1 MKLYLALI
9 LLLPLLGGICNAL
22 FGRKLSRRMAETVAC
37 GVIWGAFVCS
47 VLAFLQFSVP
57 IKVEY
62 SSWLSAFD
70 FKAPITIYLDQLS
83 LALTLMIT
91 FVCGLIHLYSI
102 GYMREDESYTRYFA
116 LLNIFVF
123 AMLMLVL
130 AENLPLLYLGWE
142 GVGFCSYALIGFW
155 YMEEKNATAG
165 RKAFIVT
172 RIGDT
177 AFGIAM
183 VWMFQLFNTTSITE
197 LNGMGFL
204 MPTEV
209 ITALGILLLIGAAG
223 KSAQLPL
230 SVWLPDAMAGPTP
243 VSAQIH
249 AATMVTA
256 GVYLLARMYPL
267 IGSSPV
273 TLAAIAVTGGVTA
286 FYAATCACVQ
296 RDLKR
301 ILAYSTI
308 SQIGYMVLGVGAG
321 ALTASTFHLLTHA
334 FFKAL
339 LFLGAGCVI
348 TALHH
353 QQDIFRMGGLKKELP
368 AVYWPFLAGA
378 LCLAGF
384 PGSGGFFS
392 KDAILGAVF
401 EHGGPLYL
409 GLFVLGLLTALL
421 TSFYTFRML
430 FVVFHGEAFVPPFE
444 KGGLGG
450 ISTAVQHQIPLNPP
464 LPKGEDSQRLP
475 VIMTLTLIPLAII
488 GLLGGILNLPAYLG
502 SHGLLSGFL
511 GSIAGFSPTG
521 HASSATEITLQ
532 IMAATACIIGL
543 ALARS
548 RYTGDRRTTSLA
560 VESGEAPF
568 QIRFLQS
575 GWMLDDLYRLI
586 FIHPFV
592 WLARFIWKGI
602 DEATIDGTLDGLARL
617 TAELGTLPA
626 RWSTGRVATS
636 LIALAGGVAVVLGY
650 LAWMVMS

>member
-9 LLLPLLGGICNAL
+9 LLLPLTGGLFNAL
-22 FGRKLSRRMAETVAC
+22 FGRRLPRRLVEVVAC
-37 GVIWGAFVCS
+37 GVIWGAFACA
-47 VLAFLQFSVP
+47 VLAVMQFNGP
-57 IKVEY
+57 AKKEY
-62 SSWLSAFD
+62 VSWLADFD
-70 FKAPITIYLDQLS
+70 FKAPIALYLDQLS
-83 LALTLMIT
+83 LSLTLMIT

-102 GYMREDESYTRYFA
+102 GYMKDDPCYARYFA

-123 AMLMLVL
+123 AMLTLVL

-155 YMEEKNATAG
+155 YTNPVNATAG

-177 AFGIAM
+177 AFGIAI
-183 VWMFQLFNTTSITE
+183 VWMFQLFGTVSITE

-204 MPTEV
+204 IPAGV
-209 ITALGILLLIGAAG
+209 VTALGILLLIGAAG

-256 GVYLLARMYPL
+256 GVYLLARMFPL
-267 IGSSPV
+267 IGSSSL
-273 TLAAIAVTGGVTA
+273 TLAAIAITGGVTA
-286 FYAATCACVQ
+286 FYAAASACVQ

-308 SQIGYMVLGVGAG
+308 SQIGYMILGVGAG

-353 QQDIFRMGGLKKELP
+353 QQDIFRMGGLKRQIP

-392 KDAILGAVF
+392 KDAILAAVF
-401 EHGGPLYL
+401 EQGGALY
-409 GLFVLGLLTALL
+409 GSLFALGLLTALM

-430 FVVFHGEAFVPPFE
+430 FVVFHGE
-444 KGGLGG
+444 KQ
-450 ISTAVQHQIPLNPP
+450 TYYTIPDH
-464 LPKGEDSQRLP
+464 EEAHVRLP
-475 VIMTLTLIPLAII
+475 AVMTLTLIPLALF
-488 GLLGGILNLPAYLG
+488 GLLGGLLNLPAYLTE
-502 SHGLLSGFL
+502 HGLLSGFI
-511 GSIAGFSPTG
+511 GVVPGFSAVG
-521 HASSATEITLQ
+521 HVSLGNEIILQ
-532 IMAATACIIGL
+532 IMAATACLLGLGL
-543 ALARS
+543 AWS
-548 RYTGDRRTTSLA
+548 RYTGERRSASLA
-560 VESGEAPF
+560 TESGDAPF

-575 GWMLDDLYRLI
+575 GWMLDDLYRLV
-586 FIHPFV
+586 FIRPFV
-592 WLARFIWKGI
+592 RLARFFWKTVDGSG
-602 DEATIDGTLDGLARL
+602 IDGTLDGLAIF
-617 TAELGTLPA
+617 TVWLGKLPA
-626 RWSTGRVATS
+626 AWSSGRVVTS
-636 LIALAGGVAVVLGY
+636 LIAMAGGVAVVLAY
-650 LAWMVMS
+650 LAWEVLG

>member
-9 LLLPLLGGICNAL
+9 LLLPLCGCLCNAL
-22 FGRKLSRRMAETVAC
+22 LGRLLTRRVGEMIAC
-37 GVIWGAFVCS
+37 CVIWCAFVCS
-47 VLAFLQFSVP
+47 LLAYIQFTAP
-57 IKVEY
+57 IRIEY
-62 SSWLSAFD
+62 ASWLSDFD
-70 FKAPITIYLDQLS
+70 FKAPIALYLDQLS
-83 LALTLMIT
+83 LSLTLMIT
-91 FVCGLIHLYSI
+91 FVCGLIHLYSV
-102 GYMREDESYTRYFA
+102 GYMKDDPSHTRYFS

-123 AMLMLVL
+123 AMLVLIL

-155 YMEEKNATAG
+155 YKDPKNATAG

-183 VWMFQLFNTTSITE
+183 VWMFQLFGTESITE
-197 LNGMGFL
+197 LNQMGFL
-204 MPTEV
+204 MPAGV

-267 IGSSPV
+267 IGSSAV
-273 TLAAIAVTGGVTA
+273 TLAAVAVTGGLTA
-286 FYAATCACVQ
+286 LYAATCACVQ

-308 SQIGYMVLGVGAG
+308 SQIGFMILGVGSS

-353 QQDIFRMGGLKKELP
+353 QQDIFAMGGLKRRMPL
-368 AVYWPFLAGA
+368 VYWPFLAGV

-392 KDAILGAVF
+392 KDAILSAVF
-401 EHGGPLYL
+401 ERGGMLY
-409 GLFVLGLLTALL
+409 GSLFLLGLLTALL

-430 FVVFHGEAFVPPFE
+430 FIVFHGDA
-444 KGGLGG
+444 
-450 ISTAVQHQIPLNPP
+450 STPLSHRSVSEVEP
-464 LPKGEDSQRLP
+464 LPR
-475 VIMTLTLIPLAII
+475 VMTITLVPLALL
-488 GLLGGILNLPAYLG
+488 GLLGGLLNLPAYLAD
-502 SHGLLSGFL
+502 HGLLSGFFAVI
-511 GSIAGFSPTG
+511 GGFSPAG
-521 HASSATEITLQ
+521 HSSVLTEIMLQ
-532 IMAATACIIGL
+532 IAAATACLIGL
-543 ALARS
+543 GLAWS
-548 RYTGDRRTTSLA
+548 RYTGERRSVSLA
-560 VESGEAPF
+560 IENDSAPL

-575 GWMLDDLYRLI
+575 GWMLDDLYRLLLI
-586 FIHPFV
+586 RPFV
-592 WLARFIWKGI
+592 WLSRFLWKKVDKTVING
-602 DEATIDGTLDGLARL
+602 ALDGLAALTMRL
-617 TAELGTLPA
+617 GGLPA
-626 RWSTGRVATS
+626 SWSTGRVATS
-636 LIALAGGVAVVLGY
+636 LIALAGGACALLVY
-650 LAWMVMS
+650 LSMNI

>member
-9 LLLPLLGGICNAL
+9 LLLPLAGGLFNAL
-22 FGRKLSRRMAETVAC
+22 LGRILPRRAGEAVAC
-37 GVIWGAFVCS
+37 TVIWGAFVS
-47 VLAFLQFSVP
+47 AFLAFLNFAAPVK
-57 IKVEY
+57 IEY
-62 SSWLSAFD
+62 ATWLSAFD
-70 FKAPITIYLDQLS
+70 FKAPISLYLDQLS
-83 LALTLMIT
+83 ISLTLMIT
-91 FVCGLIHLYSI
+91 FVCGLIHLYSV
-102 GYMREDESYTRYFA
+102 GYMKDDPSPARYFA

-123 AMLMLVL
+123 AMLTLVL

-155 YMEEKNATAG
+155 YSEEKNATAG

-177 AFGIAM
+177 AFGIAA
-183 VWMFQLFNTTSITE
+183 VWMFQLFGTVSISE

-204 MPTEV
+204 MPGGV

-256 GVYLLARMYPL
+256 GVYLLARMFPL
-267 IGSSPV
+267 IGSSAV
-273 TLAAIAVTGGVTA
+273 TLAAIAITGGVTA
-286 FYAATCACVQ
+286 FYAATCACAQ

-321 ALTASTFHLLTHA
+321 ALTASTFHLLIHA

-353 QQDIFRMGGLKKELP
+353 QQDIFRMGGLKREHP
-368 AVYWPFLAGA
+368 AIYWPFLAGA

-401 EHGGPLYL
+401 DKGGLLY
-409 GLFVLGLLTALL
+409 GTLFALGLLTALL
-421 TSFYTFRML
+421 TAFYTFRML
-430 FVVFHGEAFVPPFE
+430 FVVFYGEA
-444 KGGLGG
+444 
-450 ISTAVQHQIPLNPP
+450 STPLSHRIETGENRPVDP
-464 LPKGEDSQRLP
+464 NYGPKSGVEP
-475 VIMTLTLIPLAII
+475 VMTLTLIPLALIALCG
-488 GLLGGILNLPAYLG
+488 GLLNLPEYLG
-502 SHGLLSGFL
+502 RHGLLSGFL
-511 GSIAGFSPTG
+511 GVLPGFAKGADTSLETGIA
-521 HASSATEITLQ
+521 LQ
-532 IMAATACIIGL
+532 ISAAAVSLLGIGF
-543 ALARS
+543 AWS
-548 RYTGDRRTTSLA
+548 RYTGRRRSESLLLEETGMFFTGFLLNGWHLDGLYR
-560 VESGEAPF
+560 VLFIRPF
-568 QIRFLQS
+568 VYLSRFL
-575 GWMLDDLYRLI
+575 
-586 FIHPFV
+586 
-592 WLARFIWKGI
+592 WKGV
-602 DEATIDGTLDGLARL
+602 DETAIDGTLDGLARL
-617 TAELGTLPA
+617 TMRLGEFPA
-626 RWSTGRVATS
+626 GWSSGRVATS
-636 LIALAGGVAVVLGY
+636 LIALAGGTAALLGY
-650 LAWMVMS
+650 VVWSLI

>member
-1 MKLYLALI
+1 MHLTMKLYLALI
-9 LLLPLLGGICNAL
+9 LLLPLLGGLFNAL
-22 FGRKLSRRMAETVAC
+22 VGSKLPRRVGETVAC
-37 GVIWGAFVCS
+37 GVIWGSFACS
-47 VLAFLQFSVP
+47 VLALLDFTAPVK
-57 IKVEY
+57 IEY
-62 SSWLSAFD
+62 ASWLSDFD
-70 FKAPITIYLDQLS
+70 FKAPITLYLDQLS
-83 LALTLMIT
+83 LSLTLMIT
-91 FVCGLIHLYSI
+91 FVCGLIHLHSV
-102 GYMREDESYTRYFA
+102 GYMKDDPSYARYFA

-123 AMLMLVL
+123 AMLTLVL

-155 YMEEKNATAG
+155 STEEKNATAG

-183 VWMFQLFNTTSITE
+183 VWMFQLFGTVSIGD

-204 MPTEV
+204 MPAGV

-256 GVYLLARMYPL
+256 GVYLLARMFPL
-267 IGSSPV
+267 IGSSPL
-273 TLAAIAVTGGVTA
+273 TLAAIAVTGGLTA
-286 FYAATCACVQ
+286 LYAATCACVQ

-353 QQDIFRMGGLKKELP
+353 RQDIFGMGGLKRRLP

-392 KDAILGAVF
+392 KDAILAAVF
-401 EHGGPLYL
+401 EQGGPLY
-409 GLFVLGLLTALL
+409 GTLFALGLLTALL

-430 FVVFHGEAFVPPFE
+430 FVVFHGESDSAADQLHHPPPDLLPSRE
-444 KGGLGG
+444 GGDSHLP
-450 ISTAVQHQIPLNPP
+450 AV
-464 LPKGEDSQRLP
+464 
-475 VIMTLTLIPLAII
+475 MTLTLIPLALL
-488 GLLGGILNLPAYLG
+488 GLLGGLLNLPAYLTE
-502 SHGLLSGFL
+502 HGLLSGFL
-511 GSIAGFSPTG
+511 GTVSGFAVAG
-521 HASSATEITLQ
+521 HAAHDNEVILQ
-532 IMAATACIIGL
+532 IMAATACLLGLGL
-543 ALARS
+543 AWS
-548 RYTGDRRTTSLA
+548 RYTGERRAASLA
-560 VESGEAPF
+560 TESGPAPF
-568 QIRFLQS
+568 HIRFLQS

-586 FIHPFV
+586 LIRPFV
-592 WLARFIWKGI
+592 WLARFFWKGI
-602 DEATIDGTLDGLARL
+602 DQAGIDGTLDGLARFTL
-617 TAELGTLPA
+617 RLGELPA
-626 RWSTGRVATS
+626 AWSNGRVATA
-636 LIALAGGVAVVLGY
+636 LIALAGGVAAVLGY
-650 LAWMVMS
+650 VAWQTLAG